1 MKRKNVILCL
11 IMLAALCPLQI
22 LAQRIQQPLGRGV
35 VAVKNGSNV
44 FISWR
49 KLAQEPENT
58 LYNVYTRTAGSTE
71 YTKINTTPLSVT
83 NLSTTTSKVP
93 VGREIAVA
101 TVVNGVEQAISA
113 PYHFTGHSLRSVF
126 MDITYSTLLPH
137 DEYNTKF
144 IWPADLTGDGE
155 YDFVVDRLSN
165 TGGTHKIEAYTRQ
178 GEHLWTVDMGP
189 NVNISAGHNDMV
201 VAYDMDC
208 DGKSE
213 VVIKSSDGTRFWDK
227 ENNTWGKYLLNAE
240 NGDTDND
247 GIINYSSHATMN
259 PPQYITVIDG
269 LTGAER
275 NTIEMP
281 FPSDGS
287 NTYKRN
293 NRAEYMGEEYNLLNG
308 HMGICYLDGVHPSVT
323 MEYMVRTTDK
333 THHYYISAWGYE
345 FVNGKAADW
354 KEHFTWSRNDKRPW
368 PAEFHHIRIG
378 DVDRD
383 GRDDILDG
391 GFGVNGDGK
400 MLFNAG
406 ISHGDRFRM
415 SDINPER
422 PGLETFAIQQN
433 AGDMLGQILY
443 DAATG
448 EPIKKWYMSAV
459 GDVGRGECMDVDPAH
474 KGYEMWSTMGGLYD
488 CNGNLIPDGAS
499 PFPREG
505 VWWDGELDR
514 EMLAAPDGN
523 GFNAYV
529 GKFNG
534 PRLIEMAKISDWVVA
549 ASYGTRPAYFG
560 DMIGDWRDEVILH
573 KRSGNGCSGIMGFSS
588 DYATNI
594 SLYCLQENPA
604 YRMQCTTRGY
614 YQSPFPDYYLGYEMP
629 QPPLPPTMVT
639 DLVWKASNTFTNY
652 KRSSN
657 ETYTDGK
664 SLLLDLYTDKE
675 LILSA
680 DMKPS
685 ILYAMPVKGQSI
697 TLNGSGKLVGDME
710 LWKSHSGRLVT
721 NVPMAYTG
729 KTVISEGTLEANG
742 EIGTLDLRARGTLAG
757 NATVN
762 DIILEGALNY
772 EGGRFAPGA
781 EGFSVGII
789 TFKKGLAINKRTF
802 LEMDIASE
810 TSSDLMKVE
819 GDLAVTASAVFTI
832 NHNDGELEPGKY
844 KLIEYTG
851 VFSGDMKHFAVR
863 NLVGLSYNI
872 VNEEGAIYLVIN
884 EQRTASDGVVWTGAE
899 SNVWDYQTKNFAINE
914 AATEFVAQD
923 GVTFTDEAVRTNIT
937 VGELMPVN
945 SVVIDNTEKSY
956 TFSGNGGM
964 SGTGSLIKSGTGQLI
979 LNTTKSDYTG
989 ATIINSGKV
998 TVKEL
1003 ADGGMPSSIGAA
1015 SSSADN
1021 WKMGKATL
1029 IVNNSN
1035 TATNRGL
1042 TLNDTV
1048 TIQVDKGTMALKGA
1062 VTGNGTLVKSGAG
1075 QINLNSA
1082 TNYSGGTILKKGTL
1096 AQGAWNATF
1105 GNSGSPITV
1114 EDGTITIFDQNS
1126 TSTVPNFNYKVALK
1140 EGGKLT
1146 LNAGKR
1152 CHINGSF
1159 SGNGSVTLT
1168 IPYVRTD
1175 MMADWSKFNG
1185 SLSVTGSDFRLCKAM
1200 DFKGTTITLG
1210 DGVHMGHYSSGS
1222 SSSKSLT
1229 SSIGALVSSVTTSWV
1244 GNGTYNVGYNNK
1256 NATFAGVLAS
1266 NVHKY
1271 GTGNWTL
1278 TGTENTGTI
1287 FIHEGYVIVNNTSG
1301 TGAGI
1306 VNIQDGGTLSGKG
1319 TVKNIILKKGA
1330 TVTAGQTL
1338 TLSGTLTATGQLTSE
1353 GGATLRIKIAQRI
1366 HDKLSIA
1373 NNASFG
1379 KDTLEIIV
1387 EEGRTM
1393 TVGEEFTL
1401 IECGGTLSGSFIIKG
1416 VPAEGMMWDTSDLL
1430 SKGVVR
1436 VASTE
1441 GIHAVGKDAVRI
1453 YPQIVTDQCH
1463 IDASNACQ
1471 GLVEMQLTDS
1481 NGRLTESTTFEAAD
1495 GLSLSMDNYPTGI
1508 YFIRLTNNGEHKV
1521 TRIIKVN

>member
-1 MKRKNVILCL
+1 MKRRILQLIACVILCTT
-11 IMLAALCPLQI
+11 MTDAM
-22 LAQRIQQPLGRGV
+22 AQRIQQQMGRGI
-35 VAVKNGSNV
+35 VAVKNGNNAL
-44 FISWR
+44 ITWR
-49 KLAQEPENT
+49 RMAQEPENT
-58 LYNVYTRTAGSTE
+58 QYNIYVNGTKLNASPLTNTNYQTTSAKVPAGSQITV
-71 YTKINTTPLSVT
+71 TLIN
-83 NLSTTTSKVP
+83 N
-93 VGREIAVA
+93 R
-101 TVVNGVEQAISA
+101 VESA
-113 PYHFTGHSLRSVF
+113 PSNAHTVGNYDLRNMF
-126 MDITYSTLLPH
+126 MSIRFDASPLKAA
-137 DEYNTKF
+137 DYNTAYV
-144 IWPADLTGDGE
+144 WPVDLDGDGE
-155 YDFVVDRLSN
+155 MDYVVNRKSN
-165 TGGTHKIEAYTRQ
+165 TNGLDCYVEAYLCTGQ
-178 GEHLWTVDMGP
+178 HLWTVKLGP
-189 NVNISAGHNDMV
+189 NELSCAGQDDMIL
-201 VAYDMDC
+201 AYDMDC
-208 DGKSE
+208 DGKGD
-213 VVIKSSDGTRFWDK
+213 VVMQTSDGTQFWDSK
-227 ENNTWGKYLLNAE
+227 NKTFGLYVNGKTT
-240 NGDTDND
+240 GDTDGD
-247 GIINYSSHATMN
+247 GIIDYETQSSRNAPRYM
-259 PPQYITVIDG
+259 TVVDG
-269 LTGAER
+269 MTGAEKHSV
-275 NTIEMP
+275 EQ
-281 FPSDGS
+281 
-287 NTYKRN
+287 TYN
-293 NRAEYMGEEYNLLNG
+293 NAYNRTNKSSLMGDEYNKHVGHVGVFYPDGIHPAVIMEWHTRTSGGSHTYYNSAFSYDFSNG
-308 HMGICYLDGVHPSVT
+308 RAG
-323 MEYMVRTTDK
+323 E
-333 THHYYISAWGYE
+333 
-345 FVNGKAADW
+345 W
-354 KEHFTWSRNDKRPW
+354 KEIFCKPTGG
-368 PAEFHHIRIG
+368 PAFHQIRIA
-378 DVDRD
+378 DVDGD
-383 GRDDILDG
+383 GRDEMLTG
-391 GFGVNGDGK
+391 GYTMDDNGNT
-400 MLFNAG
+400 MNNPG
-406 ISHGDRFRM
+406 IAHGDRFRT
-415 SDINPER
+415 SDIDPER
-422 PGLETFAIQQN
+422 PGLETFAIQQT

-443 DAATG
+443 EAATG
-448 EPIKKWYMSAV
+448 KAIKKWYLSSV
-459 GDVGRGECMDVDPAH
+459 GDVGRGECMDVDPNH
-474 KGYEMWSTMGGLYD
+474 LGWEMWSTMGGVYNAKGD
-488 CNGNLIPDGAS
+488 LIPEHTAL
-499 PFPREG
+499 FPTEG
-505 VWWDGELDR
+505 IWWDSDPDR
-514 EMLAAPDGN
+514 EIVQTADSHHNVYIQDFYKG
-523 GFNAYV
+523 
-529 GKFNG
+529 
-534 PRLIEMAKISDWVVA
+534 RLIEISKLSNWRYITVYAKRA
-549 ASYGTRPAYFG
+549 AFWG
-560 DMIGDWRDEVILH
+560 DIIGDWREELILLH
-573 KRSGNGCSGIMGFSS
+573 KENGVCIGIVGFTT
-588 DYATNI
+588 DYTTNI
-594 SLYCLQENPA
+594 SNIYCLQEDPA
-604 YRMQCTTRGY
+604 YRGQCTTKGY
-614 YQSPFPDYYLGYEMP
+614 YQSPNTGFYLGYNMP
-629 QPPLPPTMVT
+629 RPQLPPCMVT
-639 DLVWKASNTFTNY
+639 DLIWKSTNTFTNY
-652 KRSSN
+652 ERSST

-664 SLLLDLYTDKE
+664 SVLLDLHTDSE
-675 LILSA
+675 LTLNTDIN
-680 DMKPS
+680 PS
-685 ILYAMPVKGQSI
+685 VVYAMPVNGQSI
-697 TLNGSGKLVGDME
+697 TLNGNGKLNGEME
-710 LWKSHSGRLVT
+710 LWKGQMGRLVINSPLT
-721 NVPMAYTG
+721 YTG
-729 KTVISEGTLEANG
+729 KTVISEGILEINTTISSDI
-742 EIGTLDLRARGTLAG
+742 ELRARGTLAG

-762 DIILEGALNY
+762 NIAIEGALNY
-772 EGGRFAPGA
+772 EGGRIAPGIFKEEFDNSA
-781 EGFSVGII
+781 IGTI
-789 TFKKGLAINKRTF
+789 TFKKGLDINKRTF
-802 LEMDIASE
+802 LEMDIANE
-810 TSSDLMKVE
+810 SSTDLLKVE
-819 GDLAVTASAVFTI
+819 GDLSITAKTIFTI
-832 NHNDGELEPGKY
+832 RHNDEKLEPGKY

-851 VFSGDMKHFAVR
+851 TFNGKVENLSVR
-863 NLVGLSYNI
+863 NLTGLSYTI
-872 VNEEGAIYLVIN
+872 ANEGNAIYLIIN
-884 EQRTASDGVVWTGAE
+884 EQRGATTGVIWMGTE
-899 SNVWDYQTKNFAINE
+899 NNVWDYQTPNFSFNGNP
-914 AATEFVAQD
+914 TEFVAND
-923 GVTFTDEAVRTNIT
+923 GIEFTDEATTTTINASA
-937 VGELMPVN
+937 LMPIQSATFSN
-945 SVVIDNTEKSY
+945 DKKNY
-956 TFSGNGGM
+956 TFNGNGGF
-964 SGTGSLIKSGTGQLI
+964 SGTGSLTMNGNGQVT

-1015 SSSADN
+1015 STSANN

-1029 IVNNSN
+1029 VVNNSN

-1048 TIQVDKGTMALKGA
+1048 TIQVDKGTMALKGT

-1126 TSTVPNFNYKVALK
+1126 TSTVPNFNYKVTLK

-1210 DGVHMGHYSSGS
+1210 DGVNMGHYSSGS

-1338 TLSGTLTATGQLTSE
+1338 ALSGTLTATGQLTSE
-1353 GGATLRIKIAQRI
+1353 GGATVRMKIARRI
-1366 HDKLSIA
+1366 NDKLSIA

-1401 IECGGTLSGSFIIKG
+1401 IECGGTLSGNFIVKG